1 MPYPSRAISKSKPRY
16 HPQIDTCYH
25 YKQAQGKLTRLERIF
40 LSVEKNK
47 VIFLKKVVRCGFLP
61 LSLHC

>member
-25 YKQAQGKLTRLERIF
+25 YKQGKLTRLERIF

-47 VIFLKKVVRCGFLP
+47 VIFFKKVVRCGFLP